1 MERVLRYFLSL
12 LVGLIGVVA
21 GGLLIWMAI
30 ANSILIWGVYQY
42 ATAESGLIH
51 ELRVAEEKLKGVKL
65 DLDKLIQPALLALL
79 ALCAGTF
86 LLVIGGRSFIRR
98 LMAGLPKEDEGRA
111 ETAVGRWGH
120 VAIYLFGIL
129 IAGKGL
135 VFGILY
141 VPTNVPLTFTSVPGK
156 ATAEKQWSVPSEREG
171 ARPSYYAVL
180 RYTTA
185 DGRTYSKEMQVDSIV
200 AVELKQDPEIRI
212 AYVPNDPQNMTIA
225 RWVRSPLGYLWFF
238 LWRILFV
245 VVGVRGIARELRP
258 PDDGLDVKARPS
270 PLSRVAS
277 PPGSLSG
284 RAAGS
289 STGLRRTQFGRRS

>member
-12 LVGLIGVVA
+12 FVSLIGVVA

-30 ANSILIWGVYQY
+30 ANSILLWGVYQY
-42 ATAESGLIH
+42 ATADSGLIH
-51 ELRVAEEKLKGVKL
+51 ELRVAEEKLKGVKF
-65 DLDKLIQPALLALL
+65 DLDKLIQPALLAGFS
-79 ALCAGTF
+79 LCAGIF
-86 LLVIGGRSFIRR
+86 LLVIGGRSLIRR
-98 LMAGLPKEDEGRA
+98 LKAGLPQEDEGRA
-111 ETAVGRWGH
+111 ETAAGRWGH
-120 VAIYLFGIL
+120 IAIYLFGIL
-129 IAGKGL
+129 IAGRGL

-141 VPTNVPLTFTSVPGK
+141 VPTDVPLTFASVPGE

-180 RYTTA
+180 RYTAA
-185 DGRTYSKEMQVDSIV
+185 DGQTYHKEMQVDSIV
-200 AVELKQDPEIRI
+200 AVELEQDPEIRI

-258 PDDGLDVKARPS
+258 PEGGVNGKAQPS
-270 PLSRVAS
+270 GIPRSAPASAS
-277 PPGSLSG
+277 P
-284 RAAGS
+284 A
-289 STGLRRTQFGRRS
+289 GLRRTQFGRRT